1 MYSAPSSTQSG
12 RTPDPERR
20 FSHRRRIR
28 GTMYIWGSRGIT
40 ENLHFRAPLILY
52 LRNDLFGEP
61 ITIHTE
67 KANGKRAT
75 LGTLEAGEYLSIP
88 IQDIRGVSVTCDL
101 ESTVSYILSGDPNG
115 LCCMGLEPEHMISG
129 APSNDF

>member
-1 MYSAPSSTQSG
+1 MYSVSSTTQSG

-40 ENLHFRAPLILY
+40 KNLHFKSPLILY
-52 LRNDLFGEP
+52 LRNDRFGEP
-61 ITIHTE
+61 ITIHSE
-67 KANGKRAT
+67 KANGSRTT

-88 IQDIRGVSVTCDL
+88 VQNIRGVSVTCDL
-101 ESTVSYILSGDPNG
+101 ESTVSYTLSGDPNG
-115 LCCMGLEPEHMISG
+115 LYCMALEPDRLVSDP
-129 APSNDF
+129 PSNDF